1 MTSQEQTW
9 YNRIVKFFASTSWIA
24 SWSLTTSRVWIASFN
39 SKNEDMIECSH
50 DLCFSKIMLH
60 SWLTCLNFYELFL
73 LQQLLLFLL
82 FSASQFSLIR
92 QFSFLF
98 LRNQILLMFY
108 LQNFVTWYLEYKGPW
123 LTYDI
128 MRCIS
133 FHTIH
138 FNRATHFLFCV
149 MASSHDS
156 PGSPVEIFPNHSP
169 EISSFKE
176 QTFFQQDHIRFYT
189 ITVQKIGRKNTRK
202 NIDFSKK
209 CLNLVQVSLLTIGR
223 FVNDAIRIR
232 NVNSENL
239 LLILFNVT
247 IHNVYLVAFVPVGCL
262 LDERHLLGVG
272 IRNVDDVI
280 EHNFHVMVRFVGRSR
295 KERKHIDTCENDAWD
310 ARKERPECGSRLHWT
325 EHVLKLTYFDEVN
338 CERENTM
345 VVRSEHIVVH
355 LLLSFTHTNL
365 QPRTSF

>member
-1 MTSQEQTW
+1 MQVHVVSTIMKHSVTNLFELLRT
-9 YNRIVKFFASTSWIA
+9 VSASTTP
-24 SWSLTTSRVWIASFN
+24 SLPSLFCVSIL
-39 SKNEDMIECSH
+39 SH
-50 DLCFSKIMLH
+50 SPVF
-60 SWLTCLNFYELFL
+60 
-73 LQQLLLFLL
+73 
-82 FSASQFSLIR
+82 FSLYPQANPPDVLPTEFCNLVPR
-92 QFSFLF
+92 VQ
-98 LRNQILLMFY
+98 RA
-108 LQNFVTWYLEYKGPW
+108 W
-123 LTYDI
+123 LTYDR

-133 FHTIH
+133 CHTIH

-176 QTFFQQDHIRFYT
+176 QTLFQQDHIRFYT

-202 NIDFSKK
+202 NNDFSKK

-280 EHNFHVMVRFVGRSR
+280 EHNFHAMVRCVGRSR
-295 KERKHIDTCENDAWD
+295 KERKHIDTCENDAWH
-310 ARKERPECGSRLHWT
+310 ARKERPKCGSRLHWT